1 MTTIYDLANS
11 LKDSPEL
18 ARARRYAE
26 ESSRLPKRQRKRPE
40 PGLKRK
46 RRVLDQEETYSER
59 LVKFRM
65 IEFAIKPE
73 IEASG
78 FSLRMI
84 RNYARSEN
92 LCEARDRIIWRA
104 KKETDYSVELLGM
117 FFNRDHASILNSCK
131 NHEERLQSGE
141 QIEELK

>member
-26 ESSRLPKRQRKRPE
+26 ESGRLEKRKRKRPS

-46 RRVLDQEETYSER
+46 RRVLSAQDI
-59 LVKFRM
+59 LKDKAVKFRM
-65 IEFAIKPE
+65 IFCAIKDE
-73 IEASG
+73 MAASG

-84 RNYARSEN
+84 RDYGRTGS

-104 KKETDYSVELLGM
+104 RKETEYSVEILGE

-141 QIEELK
+141 QIREL

>member
-1 MTTIYDLANS
+1 MNTIYDLAKS

-26 ESSRLPKRQRKRPE
+26 ESGRLE
-40 PGLKRK
+40 KRK
-46 RRVLDQEETYSER
+46 VLSSQDI
-59 LVKFRM
+59 LKGKAVKFRM
-65 IEFAIKPE
+65 IFCAIKE
-73 IEASG
+73 EMSASG

-84 RNYARSEN
+84 RDYGRTGS

-104 KKETDYSVELLGM
+104 RKETEYSVDLLGE